1 MSALSWW
8 YRLSAPAA
16 GSASVSVAQS
26 AASRERVRRGQL
38 ASLILLVVIL
48 LQIVSLAIVLVSHD
62 YRSLPLVA
70 LSLVVCGL
78 AIILNR
84 IGMATIA
91 GVLVIAVID
100 LGCGLLL
107 LTTPNGL
114 GVRDLPAFDVL
125 VESELVAV
133 SLLPAVSVFY
143 VAAAISAA
151 LLTTWDHTRRGGAR
165 WLFPSNGSRVRI
177 PSPAPRANGVAP
189 LAFFVRSVEYG

>member
-16 GSASVSVAQS
+16 GPASVSVAQS
-26 AASRERVRRGQL
+26 AASRERVRRGGL

-48 LQIVSLAIVLVSHD
+48 LQIASLAIVLVSHD
-62 YRSLPLVA
+62 YRSLPIVA

-91 GVLVIAVID
+91 SALVIAVID

-133 SLLPAVSVFY
+133 LLLPAVSVFY
-143 VAAAISAA
+143 IAAGNCLFIAGDILLQPHMPDLDQLVA
-151 LLTTWDHTRRGGAR
+151 
-165 WLFPSNGSRVRI
+165 
-177 PSPAPRANGVAP
+177 SPDVYNVYTVDAQ
-189 LAFFVRSVEYG
+189 